1 MTHIIILRIMF
12 IHHLLIPTC
21 VQCNYFQ
28 ELTFR
33 FVSFRQNN
41 HKSRHRCLTLRIT
54 SSNCISKSFK
64 ISSEQTERIL
74 LILSKLKNS
83 WLSFDRVM
91 LVVLLLLRWSPCV
104 VSSSSLSS
112 SSLPRHLQYY
122 FLLLPSSDDNNFT
135 ILTYVVALFVVFVVK
150 LLDRFIFFFFCMLRL
165 YFVLCQKVH
174 HKRRT
179 YSVLINLS

>member
-122 FLLLPSSDDNNFT
+122 FLLPSSDDNNFT